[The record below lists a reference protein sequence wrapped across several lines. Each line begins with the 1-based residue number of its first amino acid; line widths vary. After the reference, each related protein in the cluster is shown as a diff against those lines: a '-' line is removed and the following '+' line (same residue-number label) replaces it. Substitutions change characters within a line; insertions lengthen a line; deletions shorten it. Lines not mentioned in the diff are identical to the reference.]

1 MRRTQLSLLL
11 TCICL
16 VTACTSAPQQT
27 TPTIPALAS
36 APAAV
41 TSSPAA
47 VSNSMALSKSLLL
60 RIPKCSGLEVQEHPI
75 VFSWPN
81 IEELG
86 DALWGYYGCDQP
98 QAEVVAFYKA
108 HMAEPP
114 YNNQETNWVER
125 AGGSVGV
132 YYNSA
137 RCLVISL
144 GDLPAG

>member
-1 MRRTQLSLLL
+1 M
-11 TCICL
+11 
-16 VTACTSAPQQT
+16 
-27 TPTIPALAS
+27 PALAP

-47 VSNSMALSKSLLL
+47 VSNSMALSESLLL
-60 RIPKCSGLEVQEHPI
+60 RIPKCAGMEVQEHPI

-81 IEELG
+81 IEELD

-137 RCLVISL
+137 RAWLYLWVIPQPGDPQKSYVIVAISYNLVNC
-144 GDLPAG
+144 